1 MPNLRVNQAVVL
13 PVTPEAGPHLQ
24 KVTICRRLTPHV
36 RHRQKYVDVPVPGS
50 RAFVFRA
57 DHRTRTV
64 RARTL
69 RRGDFSRWIADVFS
83 DHALA
88 RALQGHEHRYM
99 QSVSD
104 EPLTRIAAAINS
116 HYELT
121 GESDAA
127 DT

>member
-1 MPNLRVNQAVVL
+1 MRAQTLREF
-13 PVTPEAGPHLQ
+13 VTALDALD
-24 KVTICRRLTPHV
+24 VT
-36 RHRQKYVDVPVPGS
+36 S
-50 RAFVFRA
+50 A
-57 DHRTRTV
+57 DGY
-64 RARTL
+64 L
-69 RRGDFSRWIADVFS
+69 RRGDFSRSIADVFG

-88 RALQGHEHRYM
+88 RALQGHEHRYV
-99 QSVSD
+99 QSGSD